1 MVYLHTKQKKEKF
14 PIWIML
20 KGTWGKMD
28 LFISIILSIIL
39 FLTTKGIFLEVKISY
54 SLIPRKMITTFKKM
68 IFFLIKL
75 FSDN

>member
-1 MVYLHTKQKKEKF
+1 MVYLHTKQKKEKV

-39 FLTTKGIFLEVKISY
+39 FLTAKGIFLEVKISY
-54 SLIPRKMITTFKKM
+54 SLIPRKMITTFKKI